1 MHIAV
6 CVYPDTNRIYS
17 INQKDNFTMVLNI
30 NILDIYLTNTLSGR
44 FFCQQWRFLQQGTG
58 AVLLRQ
64 TSAVLQF
71 TTSLKNTCAYLW
83 QLLTDYTSAVHVT
96 LHNTLAQSL
105 LVFLIKTCYIPEISN
120 LILCKS

>member
-1 MHIAV
+1 
-6 CVYPDTNRIYS
+6 
-17 INQKDNFTMVLNI
+17 MVLNI
-30 NILDIYLTNTLSGR
+30 NNLDIYLTHFLD
-44 FFCQQWRFLQQGTG
+44 FFSAGEVCVQQGTG

-71 TTSLKNTCAYLW
+71 TTSPKNTCAYLW

-105 LVFLIKTCYIPEISN
+105 LVFLVKTC
-120 LILCKS
+120 